1 MKNRVV
7 DKPVRKAYEAPK
19 LVVYGNVVD
28 LTQGGIGRGRS
39 KSRSGRGRGAR
50 ARGYGGSRS

>member
-1 MKNRVV
+1 MKNRFV

-19 LVVYGNVVD
+19 LVVYGKAVD
-28 LTQGGIGRGRS
+28 LTHGGIGRGRS
-39 KSRSGRGRGAR
+39 KSRSGRGRGVR